1 MIPPTVKPYRPYLA
15 IIGEELGELV
25 VHELIVAFPVALRVR
40 ATCATTRSAPHGILT
55 IPVDMR
61 VVEVESD
68 ALRVAFIGEFLEDV
82 TMERGGIHDVVIRIL
97 RLEHRETLMMASGE
111 ADVLGSRSLD
121 GCHPLRRIEM
131 GRIEATRQLGVL
143 LVVQVLVGHRPFARG
158 EHTVQSP
165 VQEDTK
171 LIVLELLSRL
181 QVLRGRLIMLGII
194 LRRKIITKR
203 SLSDKILRASRRASA
218 SHRKGNGASFEF
230 YFHQF
235 YHFQMNIAR
244 KNTTYSSYS
253 KHAFPEK
260 CSF

>member
-1 MIPPTVKPYRPYLA
+1 M
-15 IIGEELGELV
+15 
-25 VHELIVAFPVALRVR
+25 
-40 ATCATTRSAPHGILT
+40 
-55 IPVDMR
+55 
-61 VVEVESD
+61 ESD
-68 ALRVAFIGEFLEDV
+68 ALLVAFIGEFLEDV
-82 TMERGGIHDVVIRIL
+82 TMERGGIRIL